1 MEKVQEKLNILISG
15 LIIIYITLCS
25 NTVYAQEYKGERLN
39 ILFISSYNSNFI
51 SFEDQVEGI
60 KAGFENNVNLRV
72 EYMNLNGYYNREN
85 EEKFYNLLK
94 SSFENYESYDGI
106 IVGDDE
112 ALEFCLRYR
121 NDIFNDI
128 PIAFLGV
135 QKEYLLEE
143 AFKYKNISGVRE
155 IESIEANLE
164 LIKKF
169 HPKTENII
177 FLNDIG
183 EVFYENI
190 IENNSDLNF
199 QAIITSELTID
210 EFQESIKNI
219 KDNTVIISLYP
230 DDFKKGEWL
239 KTSGINKLIS
249 EISPQIPIY
258 SVLEYGI
265 GTASVGGKVI
275 NHFNQGKKASEIL
288 LGLLEKRDE
297 NELYIDDDNANE
309 YIFDYNI
316 LKKFNIKIKNLP
328 ENSQIINN
336 PMDIIKQY
344 KGIFIGLSIIFI
356 ILIFLIVA
364 LIKYIHY
371 KKRYEREII
380 NVRNKAEEA
389 NKLKAH
395 FIANISHELKTPI
408 NVILCAAQLME
419 SNRYEKD
426 KEANTINIVKN
437 NCYRLIRLINNM
449 IDVEKAELNDLK
461 LNLDNINI
469 VSLTEELVMA
479 VIPYAEKKNLN
490 LIFDTNEEVVM
501 MKVDVSKIERVI
513 LNLVSNAIKFSN
525 DNESIYV
532 TINSLNKYLEI
543 IVEDNGIGIAEEDK
557 LNIFDKFM
565 QVDNGLNRK
574 NEGSG
579 IGLSITKSLVELHNG
594 EIIVESEINKGT
606 KFTVRL
612 PKEISENKS
621 DICKEFEKK
630 DSHEINMIEEMKNIR
645 YKTKTELSDIYI

>member
-1 MEKVQEKLNILISG
+1 MRRVQWRLSILISI
-15 LIIIYITLCS
+15 LIIIYITLCNNS
-25 NTVYAQEYKGERLN
+25 VYAQEYKEEKLN
-39 ILFISSYNSNFI
+39 VLFISSYNSNFI

-60 KAGFENNVNLRV
+60 KTGFKNNVNLRV
-72 EYMNLNGYYNREN
+72 EYMDLNGYYNREN

-94 SSFENYESYDGI
+94 SSFENYESYDAI

-121 NDIFNDI
+121 NDIFKDI
-128 PIAFLGV
+128 PISFLGI
-135 QKEYLLEE
+135 QKNEILEE
-143 AFKYKNISGVRE
+143 AFKYEKVSGVRE
-155 IESIEANLE
+155 IESIEENLK

-169 HPKTENII
+169 HPETENII
-177 FLNDIG
+177 FLNNFG
-183 EVFYENI
+183 EVSYENI
-190 IENNSDLNF
+190 VNSHCDLNF
-199 QAIITSELTID
+199 DAIITSELTID
-210 EFQESIKNI
+210 EFNEIIKNI
-219 KDNTVIISLYP
+219 KNNSVIISLYP
-230 DDFKKGEWL
+230 DDFKNGEWI
-239 KTSGINKLIS
+239 KTSDINKLIA
-249 EISPQIPIY
+249 EINPGIPVY
-258 SVLEYGI
+258 SVLQYSI
-265 GTASVGGKVI
+265 GTGSIGGKVI
-275 NHFNQGKKASEIL
+275 NHFNQGKKASEIV
-288 LGLLEKRDE
+288 LGLLEGIDE
-297 NELYIDDDNANE
+297 EELYSDGEDANE
-309 YIFDYNI
+309 YIFDYNV
-316 LKKFNIKIKNLP
+316 LKNFNIKIKKLP
-328 ENSQIINN
+328 QNSRIINN
-336 PMDIIKQY
+336 PMDMIRQY
-344 KGIFIGLSIIFI
+344 KTVFIVLTIIFT
-356 ILIFLIVA
+356 ILILLILV
-364 LIKYIHY
+364 LIKYIYY
-371 KKRYEREII
+371 KGKYEKEII
-380 NVRNKAEEA
+380 NAKNKAEEA

-419 SNRYEKD
+419 SKRYEKD
-426 KEANTINIVKN
+426 KEANIINIVKN

-543 IVEDNGIGIAEEDK
+543 IVEDNGIGMAEEDK

-612 PKEISENKS
+612 PNEISENES

-645 YKTKTELSDIYI
+645 YKTKTELSYIYI

>member
-1 MEKVQEKLNILISG
+1 
-15 LIIIYITLCS
+15 
-25 NTVYAQEYKGERLN
+25 
-39 ILFISSYNSNFI
+39 
-51 SFEDQVEGI
+51 
-60 KAGFENNVNLRV
+60 
-72 EYMNLNGYYNREN
+72 
-85 EEKFYNLLK
+85 
-94 SSFENYESYDGI
+94 
-106 IVGDDE
+106 
-112 ALEFCLRYR
+112 
-121 NDIFNDI
+121 
-128 PIAFLGV
+128 
-135 QKEYLLEE
+135 
-143 AFKYKNISGVRE
+143 
-155 IESIEANLE
+155 
-164 LIKKF
+164 
-169 HPKTENII
+169 
-177 FLNDIG
+177 
-183 EVFYENI
+183 
-190 IENNSDLNF
+190 
-199 QAIITSELTID
+199 
-210 EFQESIKNI
+210 
-219 KDNTVIISLYP
+219 
-230 DDFKKGEWL
+230 
-239 KTSGINKLIS
+239 
-249 EISPQIPIY
+249 
-258 SVLEYGI
+258 
-265 GTASVGGKVI
+265 
-275 NHFNQGKKASEIL
+275 
-288 LGLLEKRDE
+288 
-297 NELYIDDDNANE
+297 
-309 YIFDYNI
+309 
-316 LKKFNIKIKNLP
+316 
-328 ENSQIINN
+328 
-336 PMDIIKQY
+336 
-344 KGIFIGLSIIFI
+344 
-356 ILIFLIVA
+356 
-364 LIKYIHY
+364 
-371 KKRYEREII
+371 
-380 NVRNKAEEA
+380 
-389 NKLKAH
+389 
-395 FIANISHELKTPI
+395 
-408 NVILCAAQLME
+408 ME

-490 LIFDTNEEVVM
+490 LIFDTNEEVVI